1 MAGGKGCK
9 TQLKLAASV
18 RRIAYK
24 TDSND
29 NEIEILGVA
38 FEEAMSRLTVVQARE
53 VKQAMKNYRCQE
65 A

>member
-9 TQLKLAASV
+9 TQLKLATSV
-18 RRIAYK
+18 RGIAYK

-65 A
+65 T

>member
-1 MAGGKGCK
+1 MAGGKGRK

-53 VKQAMKNYRCQE
+53 VKEAMKNYRCQE
-65 A
+65 T

>member
-65 A
+65 T